1 MPIGILLV
9 ARFEQIARRLT
20 PEFAVHHLPAAP
32 ERAQFLA
39 ETGPQIRGIVTST
52 AVGVPVD
59 AALLA
64 ALPNVEI
71 IANMWVGYDT
81 VDMTAA
87 RARGIIVTNAGAA
100 NAIDVAEH
108 AFGLILDIARGITA
122 GDRYVRAGAWRA
134 KGRMPLTHRIAG
146 RKLGIAG
153 LGNIGLEIATRAT
166 AFGMTVM
173 YHNRKPRLGLAYEY
187 LPTLVELARQ
197 VDFLVVATP
206 GGPATRHLIDRD
218 VIDALGADGVLINV
232 GRGSV
237 VDEAALV
244 TALEE
249 RRLGG
254 AGLDV
259 FQNEP
264 LVPEALL
271 PLPNVILQ
279 PHVAGATYEG
289 AAAAMGL
296 VVDNLRAHF
305 AGKPPLTPV
314 H

>member
-1 MPIGILLV
+1 MPIGILMVRPLK
-9 ARFEQIARRLT
+9 QIERGLT
-20 PEFAVHHLPAAP
+20 PEFMVHHLPAPA
-32 ERAQFLA
+32 ERALFLA
-39 ETGPQIRGIVTST
+39 QTGPEIRGIVTYTGS
-52 AVGVPVD
+52 GVEVD

-71 IANMWVGYDT
+71 VAVMGAGYET

-87 RARGIIVTNAGAA
+87 RARGVIVTNAGAS
-100 NAIDVAEH
+100 NAVDVAEH
-108 AFGLILDIARGITA
+108 AFGLILDLARGITA
-122 GDRYVRAGAWRA
+122 GDRYVRAGAWSA
-134 KGRMPLTHRIAG
+134 KGRMPFTHRVAG
-146 RKLGIAG
+146 RKLGIVG
-153 LGNIGLEIATRAT
+153 LGNIGLEIANRAT

-173 YHNRKPRLGLAYEY
+173 YHNRKPRPGLAYAY
-187 LPTLVELARQ
+187 SPTLVELARQ

-206 GGPATRHLIDRD
+206 GGPATQHLINRE
-218 VIDALGADGVLINV
+218 VLDALGPDGVLINV

-244 TALEE
+244 AALNE

-279 PHVAGATYEG
+279 PHLGGATYES
-289 AAAAMGL
+289 AAAGMAL
-296 VVDNLRAHF
+296 VVDNLRAYF
-305 AGKPPLTPV
+305 AGEPPLTPV
-314 H
+314 E